1 MGKCENCIHY
11 DACKKISDV
20 HGLAFGSS
28 PFCDLYKSK
37 SLFVELPCKVG
48 DKVYVDEDTWSF
60 GVLYYDN
67 KFIHS
72 KFFAVGEIVSVIKT
86 KKQLLMKIRVSN
98 SIHTR
103 YRHKRYP
110 VSAIGKT
117 VFLTKE
123 EAEKK
128 LKEVQK

>member
-1 MGKCENCIHY
+1 MSKCKCKECLHY

-48 DKVYVDEDTWSF
+48 DVVY
-60 GVLYYDN
+60 
-67 KFIHS
+67 
-72 KFFAVGEIVSVIKT
+72 
-86 KKQLLMKIRVSN
+86 KIRNSKIFNEKIVEMRVIAVTFLVSSCCKHLSITAGN
-98 SIHTR
+98 SR
-103 YRHKRYP
+103 G
-110 VSAIGKT
+110 ANLLFELDDFGKT

-128 LKEVQK
+128 LKEVQNG

>member
-1 MGKCENCIHY
+1 MSKCKCKECLHY

-48 DKVYVDEDTWSF
+48 DVVY
-60 GVLYYDN
+60 
-67 KFIHS
+67 
-72 KFFAVGEIVSVIKT
+72 
-86 KKQLLMKIRVSN
+86 KIRNSKIFNEKIVEMRVIAVTFLVSSCCKHLSITAEN
-98 SIHTR
+98 SR
-103 YRHKRYP
+103 G
-110 VSAIGKT
+110 ANLLFELDDFGKT

-128 LKEVQK
+128 LKEVQNG